1 MVKDYVPLL
10 LVGGIVVAGGY
21 LIYQSTS
28 QPTDETG
35 GYCNQDWTDYFN
47 PLCWAS
53 GAAATAQNTENSI
66 SNELNTVL
74 LILGAIV
81 VLIVALLA
89 FGPQTSHIAGA
100 ASRFAIL

>member
-1 MVKDYVPLL
+1 MKNYLPVILA
-10 LVGGIVVAGGY
+10 GGIVVAGGY

-47 PLCWAS
+47 PLCWFSGLTAS
-53 GAAATAQNTENSI
+53 AQNTENSI
-66 SNELNTVL
+66 TNELNTVL

-81 VLIVALLA
+81 VLVVALLA

-100 ASRFAIL
+100 ASRFALL